1 MSLSVSYFPW
11 GPNDHS
17 HKKPAESEGETT
29 TDSIIELLLK
39 RRATSG
45 FGNGFITK
53 KTKKKSN
60 EQQTAVNTAV

>member
-17 HKKPAESEGETT
+17 DKKPAESEGETT

-53 KTKKKSN
+53 KKEKSN